1 MEVWQFGMILFLG
14 FGVDLIE
21 STDFYSLTVIDLQGN
36 NIPMSVFKGKV
47 SGTFFYAEW
56 RVISLPS
63 VFRTTVLAA
72 KKFSLYKFASHYFIA
87 WRSFQASLIIVKYLI
102 VKRLGKRPKL
112 CGCLFVV
119 KNTTQG
125 TSVMWPYRELIHMFC
140 HVAHDL
146 LHYSSRND
154 FWEEILRRKLRCDAV
169 NSRELNENA
178 WSDCLGEPVLQATRV
193 WGGQGGR
200 EVEETD
206 DFQGGGKREK

>member
-56 RVISLPS
+56 RVIS
-63 VFRTTVLAA
+63 RTTVLAA

-112 CGCLFVV
+112 CGCLFFV

-140 HVAHDL
+140 HVAYNL
-146 LHYSSRND
+146 LHYSSRNN

-169 NSRELNENA
+169 NSWEFNENA
-178 WSDCLGEPVLQATRV
+178 RSACKTGSPEQSTRV
-193 WGGQGGR
+193 LGGQGG
-200 EVEETD
+200 
-206 DFQGGGKREK
+206 GK